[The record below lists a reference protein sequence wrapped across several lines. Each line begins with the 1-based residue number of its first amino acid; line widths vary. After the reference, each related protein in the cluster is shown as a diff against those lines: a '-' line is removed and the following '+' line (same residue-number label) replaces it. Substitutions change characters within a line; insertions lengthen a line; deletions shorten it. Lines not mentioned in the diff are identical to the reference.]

1 MPPKTAPLTLS
12 NVPHNLAERIENL
25 RQKYLQSDDVIYL
38 GDPHAFERLAWFSNG
53 GESYPVLKCAPS
65 EGENSTNSPDEHS
78 PAIPK
83 HVCFALIARISR
95 DGTFVVPDGFFK
107 EPSEYT
113 EKLADVKLTIALERI
128 PKRENI
134 SLAQDFDVA
143 YNTISKLRQSKVRKN
158 SKAVIGVLG
167 LGAADSEP
175 KLKLRHRVFNP
186 IIEPTLTE
194 EPSDPTDLPEPSTGS
209 SPPQSSELVLAGY
222 PVRSQRAKDE
232 LAEMVASKSHE
243 LVPLPAYEQLDI
255 LRESHQLIPSLYT
268 SHLEGSLAVVHFF
281 LFHNHI
287 SREHKDVFTADVYSI
302 LVIDPPKARIS
313 NSPRK
318 LLGKRKLDKYPF
330 AEPSGKG
337 KGKQRA

>member
-1 MPPKTAPLTLS
+1 MSILLSFSTLT
-12 NVPHNLAERIENL
+12 
-25 RQKYLQSDDVIYL
+25 
-38 GDPHAFERLAWFSNG
+38 F
-53 GESYPVLKCAPS
+53 
-65 EGENSTNSPDEHS
+65 
-78 PAIPK
+78 IP
-83 HVCFALIARISR
+83 
-95 DGTFVVPDGFFK
+95 FK

-143 YNTISKLRQSKVRKN
+143 YNTISKLRQSK
-158 SKAVIGVLG
+158 
-167 LGAADSEP
+167 
-175 KLKLRHRVFNP
+175 P

>member
-1 MPPKTAPLTLS
+1 MPPKTTPLTLS

-25 RQKYLQSDDVIYL
+25 RQKYLQSDNVIYL
-38 GDPHAFERLAWFSNG
+38 GDPHAFERLTWFSDG

-95 DGTFVVPDGFFK
+95 DDTFVAPDGFFK

-113 EKLADVKLTIALERI
+113 EKLAD
-128 PKRENI
+128 
-134 SLAQDFDVA
+134 DFDVA
-143 YNTISKLRQSKVRKN
+143 YNTISKLRQSKVQKN

-194 EPSDPTDLPEPSTGS
+194 EPSDPTDLPEHSTGS